1 MIKVRAKS
9 NELRSAEGGPTTYQE
24 RKSIHFLFGHLECT
38 PTHHPEFAV
47 IANRGCNA
55 KRPTVLDRY
64 RHSTTQET
72 PI

>member
-47 IANRGCNA
+47 IANRG
-55 KRPTVLDRY
+55 V
-64 RHSTTQET
+64 
-72 PI
+72 